1 LLLQQEEKMKKN
13 KKKKLWWN
21 AEPHHPKETFRNEL
35 KLETKKE
42 VWWDVRYFTVLSAS
56 VHFQLMK
63 LPRPFAM

>member
-1 LLLQQEEKMKKN
+1 MKKD

-35 KLETKKE
+35 TKLETKKE

-56 VHFQLMK
+56 VHFQLMN
-63 LPRPFAM
+63 LPRSFAM